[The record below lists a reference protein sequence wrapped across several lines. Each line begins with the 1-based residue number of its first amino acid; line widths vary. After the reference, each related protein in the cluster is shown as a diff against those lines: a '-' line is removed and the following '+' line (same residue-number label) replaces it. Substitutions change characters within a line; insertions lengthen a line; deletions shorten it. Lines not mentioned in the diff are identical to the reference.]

1 MDIRKFAVS
10 PTTDVH
16 LKNPATDMPMYDGV
30 DEKGNPDQSKPVKIL
45 IFGPGSKEYRE
56 AGSIATNKQ
65 IKRGKKG
72 LTAQVIN
79 EDRLDILVACTI
91 GFENFNYGGAAFSP
105 ATVRSLYSD
114 ADMGWVRE
122 QVEEQMGDFGNFL
135 PTVSTS

>member
-16 LKNPATDMPMYDGV
+16 LKNPATDMPLYDGA
-30 DEKGNPDQSKPVKIL
+30 DEKGNPDTSKPIVIQ

-79 EDRLDILVACTI
+79 EDRIGILVACTF
-91 GFENFNYGGAAFSP
+91 GFKNFNYGGGAFSP
-105 ATVRSLYSD
+105 DTVRALYTD
-114 ADMGWVRE
+114 PEMGWVRE

-135 PTVSTS
+135 TIA